1 VPERASLYD
10 NLTIADHLTLYR
22 RSYKHYDDA
31 RAHELLALFSLDPK
45 QKAQRLSK
53 GMRTAA
59 ALTLAFSI
67 RPRVLILDE
76 PSSGLDPIHQRHV
89 LDLMIDAA
97 ANGAGVLFSSH
108 QVGQVER
115 AADSVAIMK
124 SGKLIVSSVIDDLK
138 SGEKVIEAVFAGP
151 VPDLGDLASDPRV
164 VRIEQNGS
172 MVRAVTRDDS
182 DGVAGR
188 LFALHPKS
196 IRTIDLNLEEIF
208 MNAVSEGTH

>member
-1 VPERASLYD
+1 
-10 NLTIADHLTLYR
+10 
-22 RSYKHYDDA
+22 
-31 RAHELLALFSLDPK
+31 
-45 QKAQRLSK
+45 
-53 GMRTAA
+53 
-59 ALTLAFSI
+59 
-67 RPRVLILDE
+67 
-76 PSSGLDPIHQRHV
+76 V

-97 ANGAGVLFSSH
+97 ANGATVLFSSH

-115 AADSVAIMK
+115 AADTVAIMK

-151 VPDLGDLASDPRV
+151 VPDLGDLAGDLRV

-172 MVRAVTRDDS
+172 MLRAVTRGDS
-182 DGVAGR
+182 DGVAER
-188 LFALHPKS
+188 IFALHPKS